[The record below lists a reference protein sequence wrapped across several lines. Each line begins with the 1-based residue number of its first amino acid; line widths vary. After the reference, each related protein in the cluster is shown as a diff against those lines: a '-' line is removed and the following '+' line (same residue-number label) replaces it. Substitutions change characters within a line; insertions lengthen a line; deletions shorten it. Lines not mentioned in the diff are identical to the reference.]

1 MRAADPIAARAF
13 YGEAIALA
21 EGHCDGHCVPASE
34 VAKLHAN
41 RCAALLAMERPGE
54 ALADARRAA
63 ALAPTWSKACYR
75 LGGVLHKLGRLSA
88 AKTALR
94 RAAALAAEGGEGGE
108 GGGGDGG
115 GGGGGSNDGG
125 AACSSCRTLPGRRRR
140 AHCQRHCSRRPCI
153 PPVPFAR
160 HVRIRYRSKHL
171 PCPRSLP

>member
-94 RAAALAAEGGEGGE
+94 RAAARAAEGGA
-108 GGGGDGG
+108 GG
-115 GGGGGSNDGG
+115 GGGGGMHLVAPPATLAVASHLVIRRGLTCSCPVQCGVLLGSTAPLAPAQLYG
-125 AACSSCRTLPGRRRR
+125 AAP
-140 AHCQRHCSRRPCI
+140 AH
-153 PPVPFAR
+153 
-160 HVRIRYRSKHL
+160 
-171 PCPRSLP
+171 RSLDPQPQPQPQP